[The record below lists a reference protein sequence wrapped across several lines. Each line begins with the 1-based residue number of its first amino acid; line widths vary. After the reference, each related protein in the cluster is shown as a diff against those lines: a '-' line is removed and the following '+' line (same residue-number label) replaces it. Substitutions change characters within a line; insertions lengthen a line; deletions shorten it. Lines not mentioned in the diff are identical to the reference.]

1 MSVLD
6 DKTPG
11 DKAERSARYQVQS
24 LATTQENFAGSG
36 PGLWGEQFKRDVA
49 YALRLLVRNPGF
61 TMVAVL
67 SLALGIG
74 ANAFVFSVV
83 NALVFQPL
91 PVDHPERLVFLE
103 TKEGHPSHSFPN
115 YRDIRDRN
123 QTFTGLAGYR
133 ISPMEME
140 SHSGPERIWGY
151 LATGNYF
158 DVLGVRPWMG
168 RFFHQE
174 DDLSPGASPYAVL
187 SYGCWR
193 QRFGSDPGIVGKT
206 IRINR
211 QPYTVLGVSPAAFHG
226 TELFY
231 WPDVWVPMMM
241 QAQVEV
247 GNPWLEDRSR
257 INTWIIGRLKPGV
270 TTTQA
275 RENLNAIAA
284 DLSRQYPL
292 ADEGLQFKLG
302 RPGLI
307 GDTLGGP
314 AKAFAIGV
322 LFLAALVLLTA
333 CANLASL
340 LTARGADRRREI
352 AIRLSMGATRGRLV
366 RQILTETTVL
376 SMVGGVAGYGLA
388 VVLSRTLSSW
398 HLPIDFPVLLNV
410 NPDLRVLFFAFV
422 VSVCAGVVFGS
433 APASQASKTNAY
445 AVLKG
450 EPMGW
455 RHGRLPLRDALVVLQ
470 VALCFVLVSGC
481 LLALRGLQRSVTMN
495 LGFQPKGVVVV
506 GFQLG
511 LAGYSEEQGRN
522 FQRHASEVI
531 GQLPGVRSI
540 AYSNSM
546 PLSIDQSNNTIY
558 PESQPNIPLLELKRA
573 NVYEISPEF
582 FETMGIERLLG
593 RDLTWHDDPTSPP
606 VAIVNRTFG
615 KQILH
620 TENPIGKR
628 FRYGPNRPL
637 IEIVGVV
644 EDGKYES
651 LAESPRP
658 AVFEPI
664 LQSYNS
670 ETVLIVKS
678 FVPDTQMLTQM
689 RQAMLQ
695 LDPHLPLYGAGSLE
709 QELGFAFFPSWAA
722 AIALSAFG
730 LLAIVLAA
738 TGIHG
743 VVSYAVARR
752 VREIGIRMAIG
763 ARPPQVI
770 RLVLGRITVLLVT
783 GSLVGLG
790 LSLAAGQVLASIVY
804 GTSPRDPQVLAAVC
818 ITIGVLGLI
827 ASWGPTR
834 RALRIDPMVALRHE

>member
-1 MSVLD
+1 MSVHD
-6 DKTPG
+6 DKTPVR
-11 DKAERSARYQVQS
+11 KAARSARHQAQHIGPTEGSY
-24 LATTQENFAGSG
+24 AGSEVR
-36 PGLWGEQFKRDVA
+36 LWGDHFKRDVG
-49 YALRLLVRNPGF
+49 YSIRMLFRNFGF

-83 NALVFQPL
+83 NALVLQPL

-103 TKEGHPSHSFPN
+103 TKDGHPSHSFPN
-115 YRDIRDRN
+115 YRDVRDRN
-123 QTFTGLAGYR
+123 QTFSGLAGYR

-140 SHSGPERIWGY
+140 SRSGPERIWGY

-158 DVLGVRPWMG
+158 DVLGVRPLMG

-174 DDLSPGASPYAVL
+174 DDLNPGASPYAVL
-187 SYGCWR
+187 SYGCWQ
-193 QRFGSDPGIVGKT
+193 QRFGSDPEIVGKT
-206 IRINR
+206 VRLNR
-211 QPYTVLGVSPAAFHG
+211 QPYVVLGVAPSVFHG

-270 TTTQA
+270 TVAQA
-275 RENLNAIAA
+275 GENLNAIAA
-284 DLSRQYPL
+284 ELSRQYPQ
-292 ADEGLQFKLG
+292 ADQGLQFKLG
-302 RPGLI
+302 RPGLV

-314 AKAFAIGV
+314 ARAFAIGV
-322 LFLAALVLLTA
+322 LFLAGLVLLTA
-333 CANLASL
+333 CANLASM

-352 AIRLSMGATRGRLV
+352 AIRLAMGATRGRLV

-376 SMVGGVAGYGLA
+376 SMVGGIAGYGLA
-388 VVLSRTLSSW
+388 FVLSRTMSSW
-398 HLPIDFPVLLNV
+398 HLPIDFPVQLNV
-410 NPDLRVLFFAFV
+410 DPDWRVFFFSFA
-422 VSVCAGVVFGS
+422 VSVCAGVIFGS

-481 LLALRGLQRSVTMN
+481 LLALRGLQESVTMN
-495 LGFQPKGVVVV
+495 LGFQPQGVVVV

-511 LAGYSEEQGRN
+511 LAGYSDDQGRN
-522 FQRHASEVI
+522 FQRHAGEVMA
-531 GQLPGVRSI
+531 QLPGARSA
-540 AYSNSM
+540 AYSNSL

-558 PESQPNIPLLELKRA
+558 PEDQPNIPLLELKRA
-573 NVYEISPEF
+573 NIYEVSPQF
-582 FETMGIERLLG
+582 FQTMGIERLLG
-593 RDLTWHDDPTSPP
+593 RDFTWHDDTTSPH

-615 KQILH
+615 KLILH

-628 FRYGPNRPL
+628 FRYGPTRPL

-644 EDGKYES
+644 ENGKYES
-651 LAESPRP
+651 LSESPRP

-670 ETVLIVKS
+670 GTVMIVKS
-678 FVPDTQMLTQM
+678 SVPEGQMLGQM
-689 RQAMLQ
+689 RQTIMQ
-695 LDPHLPLYGAGSLE
+695 LDPLLPLYGTGSL
-709 QELGFAFFPSWAA
+709 QQALGFAFFPSWAA

-763 ARPPQVI
+763 ARPAQVI
-770 RLVLGRITVLLVT
+770 RLVLGRITVLLIT
-783 GSLVGLG
+783 GSLIGLA
-790 LSLAAGQVLASIVY
+790 LALAAGQVLSSIVY

-818 ITIGVLGLI
+818 LTIGVLGLI